1 MAEERI
7 GGPRADVVVVAAGSS
22 RRMAGT
28 DKLMAEIGG
37 RPLLAWTLAAIAAA
51 PCVERLVLV
60 AAPERVERVA
70 LRAVA
75 ARAP

>member
-1 MAEERI
+1 MAGERI
-7 GGPRADVVVVAAGSS
+7 DGLRADVVVVAAGSS

-60 AAPERVERVA
+60 AAAGARGRVA
-70 LRAVA
+70 IRAVA
-75 ARAP
+75 APP